1 MLPHEETLFGK
12 TEKKIDPPT
21 LALMS
26 NRGSSS
32 HENYTVEEPVVL
44 DDGLT
49 EEEIQGPQFV
59 GGQSSQ
65 GGYQSRESF
74 QRNDQGR
81 TNNYQHRDS
90 SGYNNQGSYQ
100 DRRQGYNNNQ
110 QQQRDQDYNSNN
122 YHGNRGYQGGSY
134 NQRWNDQSGSN
145 HNNQNQKTNDKG
157 RQYNNTGGT
166 EPPQQN
172 KLPALEAP
180 PTANQN
186 RNPARVPTCYNYG
199 DPGHYASDCKKKL
212 KDSTYF
218 EKKAAV
224 MKKKEQG
231 KVLLADEED
240 WIMEPEDSDDEGPSA
255 VQGLCLMADF
265 EEPCISGS
273 PNDST
278 DEEAEVHSC
287 SLLSKPN
294 DLSKTETLR
303 LESQLQMERALVARF
318 RIESAVYKSSLEDLT
333 ENFNRMKL
341 ESGIRESI
349 LENKLLDLQRSHD
362 EIESS
367 REELK
372 LKFHILSEE
381 RTKLFVKI
389 EELEENNLKRG
400 QSEHTLSLLTKQTT
414 QHPFYQAKPG
424 LGHSEKSIL
433 EKAPAHLYNFDNG
446 KAVSFT
452 TSPANSSTSSP
463 PSSPVAN
470 DPIFTPA
477 SNPENTI
484 TSWEGIKAR
493 TPKVAMPPINYDDL
507 NFSYDTREIDTS
519 EDADVIQ
526 PLDVSAT
533 QPPAPVCIEKE
544 MFHLRSK
551 AVKLDACRHK
561 IKNFESILSE
571 KDSQIKSL
579 KHSYHEANA
588 ERISMSTQCENAKF
602 SCSCFKNKF
611 ADLQKQ
617 LVIKFVNHTIEKDF
631 FYEKELL
638 FGQTFANQSCQINQ
652 LKRRV
657 SVLEE
662 SDSWNSSTNSSPL
675 IPELRTTMTKLVLDP
690 NIVYDVKVFLD
701 ADDPPSGYIPRKL
714 VLPKAPAV
722 KQISSPKPL
731 ASVSVINTE
740 GGTCAGT
747 DKGKSVKPHTP
758 TVTQTHNSKS
768 TDTSSLVKPIKGLD
782 FHSSSFDVG
791 ENSKPKQPLKMLK
804 SVCQNSANFKGGQ
817 SILVK
822 PSPNSQ
828 LAFHADARTADGT
841 ANVKPRR
848 GRYRKKK
855 NSFNAFPKWGGH
867 DHTGLGYNPPSCNSN
882 VYSKFV
888 NSNRSANSDNLTA
901 FKNHICSLFD
911 NYMRVD
917 MPGNANAYRKSGSPH
932 RERKEK
938 MTKQS
943 ALPPVKSPKPK
954 EKSEKDTSPAALSG
968 SHMWYF
974 DSGAFR
980 HVTGQRNILFDYVVR
995 AEGFVKLVDKRRLPI
1010 IGYGSMTNGEHVIK
1024 NVRYVE
1030 GLSFNLLSSSQFCD
1044 GGYLVKTSIL
1054 GSNIEDEDGNV
1065 ILRARR
1071 NGHLYTTMFYVV
1083 PQQMETVVFL
1093 AKATKEERWLWHQR
1107 LSHQNFRDMNKL
1119 VSKHLVNGL
1128 PETRLS
1134 KDTLC
1139 SACEKG
1145 KMKKSSHPPKMET
1158 NCHHPLDM
1166 LHMDLC
1172 GPMRVESLARKK
1184 YMLVLVD
1191 EYSRYTWLEF
1201 LRTKSNAA
1209 DLIIAFIKRIQV
1221 LLGRQVKKLRSDNG
1235 TEFRNVKLQSFLEE
1249 VGISHNFSVVR
1260 TPQQNG
1266 VVERKN
1272 RTLVEAARSMI
1283 AHSGVPP
1290 SLWAEAVSTAC
1301 YTQNRTLIVKR
1312 TGKTAYEM
1320 VNKRKPNIKFFRVFD
1335 CVCYL
1340 LNNRD
1345 DLGKFDAKSDESIF
1359 IGYSHNSATYR
1370 VYNKR
1375 TRSIFEIRY
1384 VDFSETEMY
1393 SNASPSTASS
1403 VFPKLHTVSP
1413 PSTTVPTDS
1422 FGFDFIDLVEFDL
1435 TTLVGPIIVPA
1446 PSDHSIPSSTSIS
1459 ADAFVNES
1467 TSCSTAEGE
1476 TSSDSVEPVSV
1487 LNPIAETESS
1497 SNTVNEETVLSPSQ
1511 LSSTQPSPETTV
1523 ETVRE
1528 QTVSTVLA
1536 PIPEVVS
1543 PPSPSRTYVEVV
1555 RDPCPETVLNTDPDA
1570 SLLSSAI
1577 RDENESRNNMEYD
1590 PIPHS
1595 RKWTRSHSTT
1605 NIIGSPSA
1613 PVTTRSSK
1621 KDENL
1626 ILFGGFLSQFEPT
1639 KTQDALSDP
1648 DWVRAMQ
1655 DELAEFERNRV
1666 WRLVERPRKIR
1677 IIDLRW
1683 IFRNKKN
1690 ENDLII
1696 RNKARLVAKGYR
1708 QQEGIDYDETF
1719 APVARIEAIRIFL
1732 AYAAHKNMKV
1742 FQMDV
1747 KCAFLNGE
1755 LQEVVYVEQ
1764 PEGFVDPKYPEH
1776 VYVLDKALY
1785 GLKQAPRAWYET
1797 LTIYLLGSGYKKGTV
1812 DPTLFLRR
1820 FQMSMMG
1827 ELTSVSVINTEGG
1840 TCAGTDK
1847 GKSVKPHTPTVT
1859 QTQNSKSTDTSSLVK
1874 PIKGLDFHSSSFDVG
1889 ENFKPKQPLKMLKS
1903 VCQNSANFKGGQSIL
1918 VKPSPNSQL
1927 AFHGDARTADG
1938 TANVKPR
1945 RGRYR
1950 KKKNSFNAFPKWGG
1964 HDHTGLG
1971 YNPASCNSNVN
1982 SKFVN
1987 SNRSANSDNLTAF
2000 KNHICSLFD
2009 NYMRV
2014 DMPGNANAYRKSGSP
2029 YRERKEKMTK
2039 QSALPPVKSPKP
2051 KEKSEKDTSP
2061 AALSVSNGAFR
2072 HVTGQRNIL
2081 FDYVV
2086 RAEGFVKLVDKRRLP
2101 IIGYGSMT
2109 NGEHVIKNVRY
2120 VEGLPFNLLSSSQF
2134 CDGGYLVKTFIPG
2147 SNIEDEDGNV
2157 ILRARRNG
2165 HLYTTMFY
2173 AVPQQMETVV
2183 FLAKAT
2189 KEERWLWHQRLSHQN
2204 FRDMNKLVSKH
2215 LVNGLPETRLSKDTL
2230 CFACEKGKMKKSS
2243 HPPKMETNCHH
2254 PLDMLHMDL
2263 CGPMRVESLARKKY
2277 MLVLVDEYSRYTWLE
2292 FLRTKS
2298 DAADLIIAFIKRIQV
2313 LLGRQ
2318 VKKLRSDN
2326 GTEFRN
2332 VKLQSFLEEVGI
2344 SHNFSAVRT
2353 PQQNGVVERKN
2364 RTLVEAAR
2372 SMIAHSGVPPSLWAE
2387 VVSTACY
2394 TQNRTLIVKRT
2405 GKTAYEMVNKRK
2417 LNIKFFRVF
2426 DCVCYLLNNRDDLG
2440 KFDAKSDESIF
2451 IGYSHN
2457 SATYRVYNKRTRS
2470 IFESRYVD
2478 FSETEMYSNA
2488 SPSTAS
2494 SVFPKLHTVSPPS
2507 TTVPTDSFGFDFI
2520 DLVEFD
2526 LTTLVGPIIVPAP
2539 SDHSIPSSTSISAD
2553 AFVNESTSC
2562 STAVGETS
2570 SDSVEPVSV
2579 LNPIAETES
2588 SSNTVNEETVLSP
2601 SQLSSTQP
2609 SPETTVETVR
2619 EQTVST
2625 VLAPIPEVVSPPSP
2639 SRTYVEVVRDPCPE
2653 TVLNTDPDASL
2664 LSFAIRD
2671 ENDSRNNMEYDPIPH
2686 SRKWTRSHSTTN
2698 IIGSPSAPVTTRSS
2712 KKDENLILFG
2722 GFLSQFEPTKTQDA
2736 LSDPNWVRAMQDEL
2750 AEFERNRVWRLVERP
2765 RKIRI
2770 IDLRWIFRNKKN
2782 ENDLIIRNKA
2792 RLVAKGYRQ
2801 QEGIDY
2807 DETFAPVA
2815 RIEAIRIFLAYA
2827 AHKNMKVFQ
2836 MDVKCAFLNGEL
2848 QEVVYVEQ
2856 PEGFVD
2862 PKYPEHVYVLD
2873 KALYGLKQAPRAWYE
2888 TLTIY
2893 LLGSGYKK
2901 GTVDPTL
2908 FLRRSGNHLT
2918 VVQIY
2923 VDDIIFASTNP
2934 ESCTEFEQIMK
2945 SRFQMSM
2952 MGELTFFLGL
2962 QCDPRESH
2970 LGDVKR
2976 ILKYLKGTPNFG
2988 LWYPKDSGFELT
3000 AFIDS
3005 DHAGC
3010 KLNRKSTSGA
3020 CQFLGNK
3027 LVSWSS
3033 RKQNC
3038 VSLSTAEAE
3047 YVAAACCCS
3056 QVLWMKIQLADYG
3069 YTMHRI
3075 LIYCDSSSAIQ
3086 IAANPVQHSRTKHI
3100 DIRYHFIKD
3109 HVEKD
3114 NVELFFVESER
3125 QIADLFTKAF
3135 DEKRHYYLLS
3145 KLGMLD
3151 PPADF

>member
-1 MLPHEETLFGK
+1 MSKEIISIGSETRPPVLVVGEYQQWKRRMINFLDLLDDKLMVSITEGPIRPTVTVAEVARTEVTPYLPAYEVEKPYDMFTHEQRARAAIDKRALTLLTMALPNDMFARVDSCKDARAMWLGIEQQMQGGDKALEGQKENAMNAYESFCAREGETLTETYNRLNICVNDLRRLGLEKNKYEVNVKFLKRLNKLWQSVTISIQVSQNLGQLGLHDLYSMMLPHEETLFGK
-12 TEKKIDPPT
+12 TEKTIDPPT
-21 LALMS
+21 LALLS

-49 EEEIQGPQFV
+49 EEEMFQLENSFALMAKFRGNPQRFNRFRQGPQFV

-81 TNNYQHRDS
+81 TNNYQQRDR

-100 DRRQGYNNNQ
+100 DQRQSYNNNNQ
-110 QQQRDQDYNSNN
+110 QQQRDQEYNSNN
-122 YHGNRGYQGGSY
+122 YHGNRGYQGGGY

-145 HNNQNQKTNDKG
+145 YNNQNQKTNDDG
-157 RQYNNTGGT
+157 RQHNNTGGT

-180 PTANQN
+180 PAANQN
-186 RNPARVPTCYNYG
+186 RNPARVPTCYNCG

-212 KDSTYF
+212 KDSAYF

-255 VQGLCLMADF
+255 VQGHCLMADF

-287 SLLSKPN
+287 SLLSIP
-294 DLSKTETLR
+294 DELSMSETLR
-303 LESQLQMERALVARF
+303 LESQLQMEKALVARF
-318 RIESAVYKSSLEDLT
+318 RIESAVYKSSLEDLA
-333 ENFNRMKL
+333 ENFNRMEL

-372 LKFHILSEE
+372 LKFHLLSLE

-424 LGHSEKSIL
+424 LGHSEKNIL
-433 EKAPAHLYNFDNG
+433 EKAPAHLYNFDSMSASKPEPRSVKGQDNDNYVMQTVTFTEIIDG

-463 PSSPVAN
+463 PSSPVAKG
-470 DPIFTPA
+470 PIFTPA
-477 SNPENTI
+477 SNPENTF

-493 TPKVAMPPINYDDL
+493 TPKVAMPPINYEDL

-533 QPPAPVCIEKE
+533 QPPAPVCVEKE
-544 MFHLRSK
+544 LFHLRSK
-551 AVKLDACRHK
+551 AVELDACRHK
-561 IKNFESILSE
+561 LKNFASILSE
-571 KDSQIKSL
+571 KDSHIKSL
-579 KHSYHEANA
+579 EHSYHEANA
-588 ERISMSTQCENAKF
+588 ERITMSTQCEIAEF
-602 SCSCFKNKF
+602 SCSSFKNKF
-611 ADLQKQ
+611 ADLQTQ
-617 LVIKFVNHTIEKDF
+617 LVVQFINNTMEKDF
-631 FYEKELL
+631 FYEKELM
-638 FGQTFANQSCQINQ
+638 FGQTFANQCCQINQ
-652 LKRRV
+652 LKSRV
-657 SVLEE
+657 SFLEE
-662 SDSWNSSTNSSPL
+662 SDSWDSYTCNSPITPDFRSTKP
-675 IPELRTTMTKLVLDP
+675 KLVLDP
-690 NIVYDVKVFLD
+690 NVVYDVKVFLD
-701 ADDPPSGYIPRKL
+701 ADDPPSGYIPRKP
-714 VLPKAPAV
+714 VLPKAPAI
-722 KQISSPKPL
+722 KQICSPEPL

-740 GGTCAGT
+740 GAKGVVT

-758 TVTQTHNSKS
+758 TVTRTWNSKS

-791 ENSKPKQPLKMLK
+791 ENSKPKQPLKMIK
-804 SVCQNSANFKGGQ
+804 SVCQTAAKFKGGQ

-828 LAFHADARTADGT
+828 LAFHADARTGDGT

-848 GRYRKKK
+848 RRYRKKK

-867 DHTGLGYNPPSCNSN
+867 DHAGLGYNPPSCNSN
-882 VYSKFV
+882 IKSKSVYI
-888 NSNRSANSDNLTA
+888 NRSANSDNLTA

-917 MPGNANAYRKSGSPH
+917 MPGNANAYSKSGSPH

-938 MTKQS
+938 MTKPN

-954 EKSEKDTSPAALSG
+954 EKSEKDTSPG

-974 DSGAFR
+974 DS
-980 HVTGQRNILFDYVVR
+980 
-995 AEGFVKLVDKRRLPI
+995 
-1010 IGYGSMTNGEHVIK
+1010 
-1024 NVRYVE
+1024 
-1030 GLSFNLLSSSQFCD
+1030 
-1044 GGYLVKTSIL
+1044 
-1054 GSNIEDEDGNV
+1054 
-1065 ILRARR
+1065 
-1071 NGHLYTTMFYVV
+1071 
-1083 PQQMETVVFL
+1083 
-1093 AKATKEERWLWHQR
+1093 
-1107 LSHQNFRDMNKL
+1107 
-1119 VSKHLVNGL
+1119 
-1128 PETRLS
+1128 
-1134 KDTLC
+1134 
-1139 SACEKG
+1139 
-1145 KMKKSSHPPKMET
+1145 
-1158 NCHHPLDM
+1158 
-1166 LHMDLC
+1166 
-1172 GPMRVESLARKK
+1172 
-1184 YMLVLVD
+1184 
-1191 EYSRYTWLEF
+1191 
-1201 LRTKSNAA
+1201 
-1209 DLIIAFIKRIQV
+1209 
-1221 LLGRQVKKLRSDNG
+1221 
-1235 TEFRNVKLQSFLEE
+1235 
-1249 VGISHNFSVVR
+1249 
-1260 TPQQNG
+1260 
-1266 VVERKN
+1266 
-1272 RTLVEAARSMI
+1272 
-1283 AHSGVPP
+1283 
-1290 SLWAEAVSTAC
+1290 
-1301 YTQNRTLIVKR
+1301 
-1312 TGKTAYEM
+1312 
-1320 VNKRKPNIKFFRVFD
+1320 
-1335 CVCYL
+1335 
-1340 LNNRD
+1340 
-1345 DLGKFDAKSDESIF
+1345 
-1359 IGYSHNSATYR
+1359 
-1370 VYNKR
+1370 
-1375 TRSIFEIRY
+1375 
-1384 VDFSETEMY
+1384 
-1393 SNASPSTASS
+1393 
-1403 VFPKLHTVSP
+1403 
-1413 PSTTVPTDS
+1413 
-1422 FGFDFIDLVEFDL
+1422 
-1435 TTLVGPIIVPA
+1435 
-1446 PSDHSIPSSTSIS
+1446 
-1459 ADAFVNES
+1459 
-1467 TSCSTAEGE
+1467 
-1476 TSSDSVEPVSV
+1476 
-1487 LNPIAETESS
+1487 
-1497 SNTVNEETVLSPSQ
+1497 
-1511 LSSTQPSPETTV
+1511 
-1523 ETVRE
+1523 
-1528 QTVSTVLA
+1528 
-1536 PIPEVVS
+1536 
-1543 PPSPSRTYVEVV
+1543 
-1555 RDPCPETVLNTDPDA
+1555 
-1570 SLLSSAI
+1570 
-1577 RDENESRNNMEYD
+1577 
-1590 PIPHS
+1590 
-1595 RKWTRSHSTT
+1595 
-1605 NIIGSPSA
+1605 
-1613 PVTTRSSK
+1613 
-1621 KDENL
+1621 
-1626 ILFGGFLSQFEPT
+1626 
-1639 KTQDALSDP
+1639 
-1648 DWVRAMQ
+1648 
-1655 DELAEFERNRV
+1655 
-1666 WRLVERPRKIR
+1666 
-1677 IIDLRW
+1677 
-1683 IFRNKKN
+1683 
-1690 ENDLII
+1690 
-1696 RNKARLVAKGYR
+1696 
-1708 QQEGIDYDETF
+1708 
-1719 APVARIEAIRIFL
+1719 
-1732 AYAAHKNMKV
+1732 
-1742 FQMDV
+1742 
-1747 KCAFLNGE
+1747 
-1755 LQEVVYVEQ
+1755 
-1764 PEGFVDPKYPEH
+1764 
-1776 VYVLDKALY
+1776 
-1785 GLKQAPRAWYET
+1785 
-1797 LTIYLLGSGYKKGTV
+1797 
-1812 DPTLFLRR
+1812 
-1820 FQMSMMG
+1820 
-1827 ELTSVSVINTEGG
+1827 
-1840 TCAGTDK
+1840 
-1847 GKSVKPHTPTVT
+1847 
-1859 QTQNSKSTDTSSLVK
+1859 
-1874 PIKGLDFHSSSFDVG
+1874 
-1889 ENFKPKQPLKMLKS
+1889 
-1903 VCQNSANFKGGQSIL
+1903 
-1918 VKPSPNSQL
+1918 
-1927 AFHGDARTADG
+1927 
-1938 TANVKPR
+1938 
-1945 RGRYR
+1945 
-1950 KKKNSFNAFPKWGG
+1950 
-1964 HDHTGLG
+1964 
-1971 YNPASCNSNVN
+1971 
-1982 SKFVN
+1982 
-1987 SNRSANSDNLTAF
+1987 
-2000 KNHICSLFD
+2000 
-2009 NYMRV
+2009 
-2014 DMPGNANAYRKSGSP
+2014 
-2029 YRERKEKMTK
+2029 
-2039 QSALPPVKSPKP
+2039 
-2051 KEKSEKDTSP
+2051 
-2061 AALSVSNGAFR
+2061 GAFR

-2134 CDGGYLVKTFIPG
+2134 CDGGYLVKTFILG

-2173 AVPQQMETVV
+2173 AVPQQLETV
-2183 FLAKAT
+2183 
-2189 KEERWLWHQRLSHQN
+2189 N

-2230 CFACEKGKMKKSS
+2230 CSACEKGKMKKSS
-2243 HPPKMETNCHH
+2243 HPPRMETNCHH

-2292 FLRTKS
+2292 FLRAKS

-2332 VKLQSFLEEVGI
+2332 AKLQSFLEEVGI

-2372 SMIAHSGVPPSLWAE
+2372 SMIAHSGVPLSLWAE
-2387 VVSTACY
+2387 AVSTACY

-2405 GKTAYEMVNKRK
+2405 GKTAYEMVNK
-2417 LNIKFFRVF
+2417 L
-2426 DCVCYLLNNRDDLG
+2426 
-2440 KFDAKSDESIF
+2440 DESIF

-2478 FSETEMYSNA
+2478 FSETEMYSSA
-2488 SPSTAS
+2488 SPSSDS
-2494 SVFPKLHTVSPPS
+2494 SVFPELHTVSPPS
-2507 TTVPTDSFGFDFI
+2507 TTVPTNSLGFDFV
-2520 DLVEFD
+2520 DLAEFD

-2539 SDHSIPSSTSISAD
+2539 ADHSIPSSTTISAD

-2579 LNPIAETES
+2579 LNPITETES
-2588 SSNTVNEETVLSP
+2588 SSNTLIEETVLSP

-2609 SPETTVETVR
+2609 SPETAVEAVR

-2625 VLAPIPEVVSPPSP
+2625 VLAPIPEVVPPPSP
-2639 SRTYVEVVRDPCPE
+2639 SRTYAEVVREPRPE
-2653 TVLNTDPDASL
+2653 TVLNTDTDASL
-2664 LSFAIRD
+2664 LSSAIRD

-2712 KKDENLILFG
+2712 KNDENLILFG
-2722 GFLSQFEPTKTQDA
+2722 GFLSKFEPTNTQDA
-2736 LSDPNWVRAMQDEL
+2736 LTDPDWVRAMQDEL

-2770 IDLRWIFRNKKN
+2770 IDLRWIFRNKKD

-2815 RIEAIRIFLAYA
+2815 RIEAIRIFLVYA

-2893 LLGSGYKK
+2893 LLESGYKK

-2962 QCDPRESH
+2962 QVRQTPQGIFINQSKYTLDILKRFDFTGPKSASTPMSTSFQLDADTSGNPVDQKVYRAIIGSLLYLTASRPDIMFATCVCARFQCDPRESH
-2970 LGDVKR
+2970 LGAVKR

-3000 AFIDS
+3000 AFTDS

-3020 CQFLGNK
+3020 CQFLGDK

-3075 LIYCDSSSAIQ
+3075 PIYCDSSSAIQ

-3109 HVEKD
+3109 HVEKG

-3145 KLGMLD
+3145 CRTEVRLLNTSVQDPMINFTTSDHLCQNSCKIQSRFEALEKTDQAKTKRLEVLEKADKARRAEIKALRKADEEREIQLEEARRLIKGKFVETDRPFVAVTHRSPTPVLRLQPPPIAEEIPGFVSEAEHQIVIAQLTTQNDALQRQVDQYKQLVATRDMQLEIALRRIRELEATCRSQAQPSKRGHDDPDDAANPHEGEGPSKRARLD
-3151 PPADF
+3151 LPSGSGTAADDTPVDTTPPADQPADIADPADPVNDDSDEEIPAEAANWKYEAIPVGTTVQFPHEKVTPAIDLIDPNTAPLDPSDLRISDEGRKILNQHAQSLRFWKRSDDVVSGTEYDAFLPTVQTPEAFTGQQPIRLGWNHTVIFRPFLEESFTRIFQQESLFSWSKKVFFGLSHVKKRRRRTAYIYQRKLSWSEHGQIRRKLRFTKVTDVRPYKFGHQLFLEFHVRMYNPGKPDGELRDFMFTEADLDSIDLDDLLSLIRHLEGPILKPGYFRDGLEVLKRYVRHSINLAHLTDYQMAIESKQQKVNLLRPNLEANLLDQYMPYFPTELPEHGVVYITFRKNQRRFMRFSELSSFCDGTLLYVYNGMKRRLMEENMPMYKGTQWKRKLKEALNLIEVKLKERLMLRRVETAMELRTRSIREWDEYLQLSQWEPALKPSAAGCEGLLHRLYTGGNTVEVCRYGSCKLTERCMNCTAVDEMDCYQELRDQAQQSIEADGPPIDEREDEKDRGGQQEHMEGKLREQHYKQNKRDMLPD

>member
-1 MLPHEETLFGK
+1 
-12 TEKKIDPPT
+12 
-21 LALMS
+21 
-26 NRGSSS
+26 
-32 HENYTVEEPVVL
+32 
-44 DDGLT
+44 
-49 EEEIQGPQFV
+49 
-59 GGQSSQ
+59 
-65 GGYQSRESF
+65 
-74 QRNDQGR
+74 
-81 TNNYQHRDS
+81 
-90 SGYNNQGSYQ
+90 
-100 DRRQGYNNNQ
+100 
-110 QQQRDQDYNSNN
+110 
-122 YHGNRGYQGGSY
+122 
-134 NQRWNDQSGSN
+134 
-145 HNNQNQKTNDKG
+145 
-157 RQYNNTGGT
+157 
-166 EPPQQN
+166 
-172 KLPALEAP
+172 
-180 PTANQN
+180 
-186 RNPARVPTCYNYG
+186 
-199 DPGHYASDCKKKL
+199 
-212 KDSTYF
+212 
-218 EKKAAV
+218 
-224 MKKKEQG
+224 
-231 KVLLADEED
+231 
-240 WIMEPEDSDDEGPSA
+240 MEPEDSDDEGPSA
-255 VQGLCLMADF
+255 VQGHCLMADF

-278 DEEAEVHSC
+278 DEEAEVNSC
-287 SLLSKPN
+287 SLLSKP
-294 DLSKTETLR
+294 DELSKSETLR
-303 LESQLQMERALVARF
+303 LESQLQMERALVTRF

-333 ENFNRMKL
+333 ENFNRMEL

-367 REELK
+367 RKELK

-389 EELEENNLKRG
+389 EEHEENNLKRG

-424 LGHSEKSIL
+424 LGHLEKSIL
-433 EKAPAHLYNFDNG
+433 EKAPAHLYNFDNMSASKPEPRSVKG
-446 KAVSFT
+446 QDNDNYVMQTVTFTEIIDEKVVSFT

-470 DPIFTPA
+470 GPIFTPA
-477 SNPENTI
+477 SNPENTF

-519 EDADVIQ
+519 EDADIIQ

-551 AVKLDACRHK
+551 AVELDACRHK

-571 KDSQIKSL
+571 KDNQIKSL
-579 KHSYHEANA
+579 EHSYHEANA
-588 ERISMSTQCENAKF
+588 ERINMPNQCENAKF
-602 SCSCFKNKF
+602 SCSCFKTKF

-617 LVIKFVNHTIEKDF
+617 LVIQLVDNTMEKDF

-657 SVLEE
+657 SFLEE
-662 SDSWNSSTNSSPL
+662 SDSWDSSTNCSPL
-675 IPELRTTMTKLVLDP
+675 IPDLRTTVPKLVLDP
-690 NIVYDVKVFLD
+690 NIEYDVKVFLN
-701 ADDPPSGYIPRKL
+701 ADDPPSGYIPRKP

-722 KQISSPKPL
+722 KQISTPKPL

-740 GGTCAGT
+740 GGTCGGT
-747 DKGKSVKPHTP
+747 DKGKSVKPQTP
-758 TVTQTHNSKS
+758 TVTQTQNSKS
-768 TDTSSLVKPIKGLD
+768 ADTSSLVKPIKGLD

-791 ENSKPKQPLKMLK
+791 ENSKPKQPLKMSK
-804 SVCQNSANFKGGQ
+804 SVCQNATNLKVGQ

-828 LAFHADARTADGT
+828 LAFHVDARTCDGT

-848 GRYRKKK
+848 RRYRKKKK

-882 VYSKFV
+882 VNSKSV
-888 NSNRSANSDNLTA
+888 NTNRSANSDNLTA

-917 MPGNANAYRKSGSPH
+917 MPGNATAYRHPCGNGFLNKLDLAFLQG
-932 RERKEK
+932 
-938 MTKQS
+938 
-943 ALPPVKSPKPK
+943 
-954 EKSEKDTSPAALSG
+954 G
-968 SHMWYF
+968 HMWYF

-1010 IGYGSMTNGEHVIK
+1010 LGYGSMTNGEHVIK

-1030 GLSFNLLSSSQFCD
+1030 GLPFNLLSSSQFCD
-1044 GGYLVKTSIL
+1044 GGYLVKTFIL
-1054 GSNIEDEDGNV
+1054 GSNVEDEEGNV

-1083 PQQMETVVFL
+1083 PQQMETMVFL
-1093 AKATKEERWLWHQR
+1093 AKATKEESWLWRQR

-1145 KMKKSSHPPKMET
+1145 NMKKSSHPPKMET
-1158 NCHHPLDM
+1158 NCHHSLDM

-1172 GPMRVESLARKK
+1172 GPMRVESLTRKK

-1201 LRTKSNAA
+1201 LRAKSDAA

-1249 VGISHNFSVVR
+1249 VGISHNFSAVR

-1283 AHSGVPP
+1283 AHSSVPP
-1290 SLWAEAVSTAC
+1290 SLWAEALSTAC

-1320 VNKRKPNIKFFRVFD
+1320 VNKRKPNIKFFRVFG

-1359 IGYSHNSATYR
+1359 IGYSLNSATYR

-1375 TRSIFEIRY
+1375 TRSIFESRY

-1393 SNASPSTASS
+1393 SDASTSTASP
-1403 VFPKLHTVSP
+1403 VFPELTTVSP
-1413 PSTTVPTDS
+1413 PSTTIPTDS
-1422 FGFDFIDLVEFDL
+1422 FESDFVDLAELDL

-1467 TSCSTAEGE
+1467 TSCSTAVGE
-1476 TSSDSVEPVSV
+1476 TSSGTVEPVSV
-1487 LNPIAETESS
+1487 LNPIIETESS

-1511 LSSTQPSPETTV
+1511 LSSTQPSPETAG
-1523 ETVRE
+1523 EAVRE

-1536 PIPEVVS
+1536 PIPEVVQ
-1543 PPSPSRTYVEVV
+1543 PPSPSRTYAEVV
-1555 RDPCPETVLNTDPDA
+1555 REPCPETVLNTDPDA

-1577 RDENESRNNMEYD
+1577 RDENDSRNNMEYD

-1683 IFRNKKN
+1683 IFRNKKD

-1696 RNKARLVAKGYR
+1696 
-1708 QQEGIDYDETF
+1708 
-1719 APVARIEAIRIFL
+1719 P
-1732 AYAAHKNMKV
+1732 
-1742 FQMDV
+1742 
-1747 KCAFLNGE
+1747 
-1755 LQEVVYVEQ
+1755 
-1764 PEGFVDPKYPEH
+1764 
-1776 VYVLDKALY
+1776 
-1785 GLKQAPRAWYET
+1785 
-1797 LTIYLLGSGYKKGTV
+1797 
-1812 DPTLFLRR
+1812 
-1820 FQMSMMG
+1820 
-1827 ELTSVSVINTEGG
+1827 
-1840 TCAGTDK
+1840 
-1847 GKSVKPHTPTVT
+1847 
-1859 QTQNSKSTDTSSLVK
+1859 
-1874 PIKGLDFHSSSFDVG
+1874 
-1889 ENFKPKQPLKMLKS
+1889 
-1903 VCQNSANFKGGQSIL
+1903 
-1918 VKPSPNSQL
+1918 
-1927 AFHGDARTADG
+1927 
-1938 TANVKPR
+1938 
-1945 RGRYR
+1945 
-1950 KKKNSFNAFPKWGG
+1950 
-1964 HDHTGLG
+1964 
-1971 YNPASCNSNVN
+1971 
-1982 SKFVN
+1982 
-1987 SNRSANSDNLTAF
+1987 
-2000 KNHICSLFD
+2000 
-2009 NYMRV
+2009 
-2014 DMPGNANAYRKSGSP
+2014 
-2029 YRERKEKMTK
+2029 
-2039 QSALPPVKSPKP
+2039 
-2051 KEKSEKDTSP
+2051 
-2061 AALSVSNGAFR
+2061 
-2072 HVTGQRNIL
+2072 
-2081 FDYVV
+2081 
-2086 RAEGFVKLVDKRRLP
+2086 
-2101 IIGYGSMT
+2101 
-2109 NGEHVIKNVRY
+2109 
-2120 VEGLPFNLLSSSQF
+2120 
-2134 CDGGYLVKTFIPG
+2134 
-2147 SNIEDEDGNV
+2147 
-2157 ILRARRNG
+2157 
-2165 HLYTTMFY
+2165 
-2173 AVPQQMETVV
+2173 
-2183 FLAKAT
+2183 
-2189 KEERWLWHQRLSHQN
+2189 
-2204 FRDMNKLVSKH
+2204 
-2215 LVNGLPETRLSKDTL
+2215 
-2230 CFACEKGKMKKSS
+2230 
-2243 HPPKMETNCHH
+2243 
-2254 PLDMLHMDL
+2254 
-2263 CGPMRVESLARKKY
+2263 
-2277 MLVLVDEYSRYTWLE
+2277 
-2292 FLRTKS
+2292 
-2298 DAADLIIAFIKRIQV
+2298 
-2313 LLGRQ
+2313 
-2318 VKKLRSDN
+2318 
-2326 GTEFRN
+2326 
-2332 VKLQSFLEEVGI
+2332 
-2344 SHNFSAVRT
+2344 
-2353 PQQNGVVERKN
+2353 
-2364 RTLVEAAR
+2364 
-2372 SMIAHSGVPPSLWAE
+2372 
-2387 VVSTACY
+2387 
-2394 TQNRTLIVKRT
+2394 
-2405 GKTAYEMVNKRK
+2405 
-2417 LNIKFFRVF
+2417 
-2426 DCVCYLLNNRDDLG
+2426 
-2440 KFDAKSDESIF
+2440 
-2451 IGYSHN
+2451 
-2457 SATYRVYNKRTRS
+2457 
-2470 IFESRYVD
+2470 
-2478 FSETEMYSNA
+2478 
-2488 SPSTAS
+2488 
-2494 SVFPKLHTVSPPS
+2494 
-2507 TTVPTDSFGFDFI
+2507 
-2520 DLVEFD
+2520 
-2526 LTTLVGPIIVPAP
+2526 
-2539 SDHSIPSSTSISAD
+2539 
-2553 AFVNESTSC
+2553 
-2562 STAVGETS
+2562 
-2570 SDSVEPVSV
+2570 
-2579 LNPIAETES
+2579 
-2588 SSNTVNEETVLSP
+2588 
-2601 SQLSSTQP
+2601 
-2609 SPETTVETVR
+2609 
-2619 EQTVST
+2619 
-2625 VLAPIPEVVSPPSP
+2625 
-2639 SRTYVEVVRDPCPE
+2639 
-2653 TVLNTDPDASL
+2653 
-2664 LSFAIRD
+2664 
-2671 ENDSRNNMEYDPIPH
+2671 
-2686 SRKWTRSHSTTN
+2686 
-2698 IIGSPSAPVTTRSS
+2698 
-2712 KKDENLILFG
+2712 
-2722 GFLSQFEPTKTQDA
+2722 
-2736 LSDPNWVRAMQDEL
+2736 
-2750 AEFERNRVWRLVERP
+2750 
-2765 RKIRI
+2765 
-2770 IDLRWIFRNKKN
+2770 
-2782 ENDLIIRNKA
+2782 
-2792 RLVAKGYRQ
+2792 
-2801 QEGIDY
+2801 
-2807 DETFAPVA
+2807 
-2815 RIEAIRIFLAYA
+2815 
-2827 AHKNMKVFQ
+2827 HKNMKVFQ

-2934 ESCTEFEQIMK
+2934 ESCIEFEQTMK

-2962 QCDPRESH
+2962 QVRQTPQGIFINQSKYTHDILKRFDFTGPKSASTPMSTSFQLDADLSGNPVDQKVYCAIIGSLLYLTASRPDIMFATCVCARFQCEPRESH
-2970 LGDVKR
+2970 LGAVKR

-3000 AFIDS
+3000 AFTDS

-3020 CQFLGNK
+3020 CQFLGDK

-3038 VSLSTAEAE
+3038 VSLSTAVAE

-3075 LIYCDSSSAIQ
+3075 PIYCDSSSAIQ

-3109 HVEKD
+3109 HVEKG

-3145 KLGMLD
+3145 CRTEVRLLNTSVQDPMINFTTFDHLCQNSCKIQRRLEAIEKADEAKNQRIEAIEKALAVKEQEDRARRAEIEELRKADEERQRELD
-3151 PPADF
+3151 EARRFIKGKFAEGERPSFGDSSRSPTPILLLQPPPLAEEVPGYISEAEHQLVITSLTSQIDTLEREVTQYKQLVATRDLQLEIALRRVRELEETCRSQAQPSKRRHDDPDDSAADPHEGEVPSKRLRLDLPSGSGTAAEDTPADTAPPADQPADPASPEGRPTDVWDSDSDDDIPADAVNWKYEAIPKDVVVQFPHEKIAQSLRFWKQSDNIVSSAEYDTFLPTIQTPEAFTAQQPIRLGWNHTVIFRPFLEESFSRIFQQESLHTWSKKVFFGLSHIKKRRRRTAYVYQRKLSWNEHGQIRRKLRFTKVTDVRPYKFGHQLFLEFHVRRYNPGKPYGNLRDFMFMEADLDSIDLEDLLTLIRHLEGPILKPDYFRDGLEVLKRYVRHSINLVHLTDYQMAIESKQQKVNLLRPNLEANLLDQYLPYFPTRVPEHGVVYLTFRNNQRRFMRFSELSSFCDGTLLYVYNGMKRRLLENNMPMHKGTQWKSKLIEALDLIENKLKERLMLRKVETAMELRTRTIREWDEYMQLSQWEPALKYPPPF